1 MTYSSNEAVSIAL
14 QIKAL
19 SHTKTLSVWISWWHH
34 QVVIFADL
42 VNGDRINQAR
52 IRASN
57 YLRTFS
63 DAQFV

>member
-1 MTYSSNEAVSIAL
+1 MKLS
-14 QIKAL
+14 AL
-19 SHTKTLSVWISWWHH
+19 SCRSKQLVHTKILSVWTSWWHH